1 MAKYATERGTY
12 ESKPGKTPV
21 YTPARPDTSRNQNLA
36 GQTVYDNG
44 YNSSYNEDG
53 YHSSSAHVEKT
64 GQTRADYSKDAVLDS
79 SGRDQNKVGDANY
92 TTNEEY
98 NVLKQYGD
106 MWTEAYNNNDQEGM
120 RKAHELAEQF
130 REQLGYSGGA
140 DGSRFIVGG
149 KGGVDQT
156 HKYTGG
162 GSTGT
167 GYQAIDPYGVDH
179 RYAIEHPMSAEDLAQ
194 LQAAGE
200 AYNNATTQAERDA
213 AHAQAE
219 AIRAKY
225 GYSGGVD
232 GSQYLKFP
240 NSGYGTGSGSGSGSG
255 RIGRLDNTAPDLGG
269 LLNQWLEAAK
279 QQQNLQ
285 TDYAVNQG
293 ILELQRA
300 EEDAQQQFQTQQNQV
315 DEDEAKALD
324 NQALYAE
331 ARGDRG
337 GIGQAQYAQIQ
348 ATAMTNR
355 RAINSARTKLAT
367 DTARQIADLR
377 AQGEFQKA
385 DALLELTQTYLS
397 QLMDLEKW
405 GAEFNLDVD
414 KFNLQLDQW
423 EAEFNMAVGEMLGT
437 YQGQA
442 TLENQK
448 YQTSV
453 DQWNQEFNYGVQQ
466 NEREF
471 LANSGL
477 AALSVGIRPSA
488 AQQAAMGYTDAQVDA
503 ELAAYKLAQAAGVKG
518 SGGGGNPPKAPEPT
532 ISEMLKTF
540 ETEAEARAYLLDQ
553 KVSEQRYEEYMML
566 FYEYQE
572 EKQNQPSAAMQ
583 EQERLQGLYGT
594 SFTQALAWAN
604 TMLSKGV
611 SDADI
616 EAKLKQFSSSSLN
629 EEGLRTIMQFI
640 AEKRAGL
647 GV

>member
-53 YHSSSAHVEKT
+53 YHSSSAHVEKN
-64 GQTRADYSKDAVLDS
+64 GQTRADYSKDAVLDGGS
-79 SGRDQNKVGDANY
+79 RDQNKVGDANY

-98 NVLKQYGD
+98 DVLKQYGD
-106 MWTEAYNNNDQEGM
+106 MWTKAYQKGDKDGM
-120 RKAHELAEQF
+120 EKAHALAEQF

-179 RYAIEHPMSAEDLAQ
+179 RYAVEHPMSPEDLAQ

-200 AYNNATTQAERDA
+200 AYNNAATQAERDA
-213 AHAQAE
+213 AHARAE

-255 RIGRLDNTAPDLGG
+255 LIGRLDNTAPDLSG
-269 LLNQWLEAAK
+269 LLNQWLEASK
-279 QQQNLQ
+279 LQQENKV
-285 TDYAVNQG
+285 DYAVNQG

-300 EEDAQQQFQTQQNQV
+300 EEDAQAQFQTQQNQV
-315 DEDEAKALD
+315 DADERKALD

-423 EAEFNMAVGEMLGT
+423 QAEFDMAVGEMLG
-437 YQGQA
+437 YYNGQA

-448 YQTSV
+448 YQTSI
-453 DQWNQEFNYGVQQ
+453 DQWNKEFDFTAQQ
-466 NEREF
+466 TEREF

-477 AALSVGIRPSA
+477 AALAAGVRPSA
-488 AQQAAMGYTDAQVDA
+488 AQQAAMGYTDAQVEA
-503 ELAAYKLAQAAGVKG
+503 ELAAYKLAQVAGVKA
-518 SGGGGNPPKAPEPT
+518 PKAPKVESPEVELEEIKSPSLENTFDGSAVGEPMNKNWGGSYRLAYT
-532 ISEMLKTF
+532 LADALLTAGKS
-540 ETEAEARAYLLDQ
+540 AEEIYKALDGFDDSQ
-553 KVSEQRYEEYMML
+553 LTDAGLVQILTSL
-566 FYEYQE
+566 
-572 EKQNQPSAAMQ
+572 
-583 EQERLQGLYGT
+583 GLY
-594 SFTQALAWAN
+594 
-604 TMLSKGV
+604 
-611 SDADI
+611 
-616 EAKLKQFSSSSLN
+616 E
-629 EEGLRTIMQFI
+629 
-640 AEKRAGL
+640 
-647 GV
+647 